1 MSERLWIREE
11 GFGEDAWDVVPDDVA
26 LPDQGSVIVSS
37 ARLQEARETN
47 ALRLGVSLEPGEPV
61 EDIVDHLGRVSLVS
75 LPFPAFTDGRS
86 YSAARL
92 LRERHGFKG
101 EIRARGDVLI
111 DQIPLMLRC
120 GFTSF
125 VVSHGPTLK
134 ALESGRLPEVP
145 LYLQP
150 VDSENEMR
158 VGPRPWLRR
167 RTPATAD

>member
-1 MSERLWIREE
+1 MSARLWTRD
-11 GFGEDAWDVVPDDVA
+11 GFAEDRWQAVPDETA
-26 LPDQGSVIVSS
+26 LPGEGAVIVSS
-37 ARLQEARETN
+37 ARLEEARETN
-47 ALRLGVSLEPGEPV
+47 ALELGVALEPGEPV
-61 EDIVDHLGRVSLVS
+61 EDIAEHLSRLSLVS

-92 LRERHGFKG
+92 LRERYGFEG

-125 VVSHGPTLK
+125 LVSHEPTLRR
-134 ALESGRLPEVP
+134 LETRDLPEVP

-150 VDSENEMR
+150 VGSEREVP
-158 VGPRPWLRR
+158 VGTRPWLRR
-167 RTPATAD
+167 RAG